1 MNKIDVV
8 TEKNEIIN
16 LAVKLIWNATEK
28 SVSSVIFN
36 GETATV
42 LSQARSRSIIVDL
55 DETDSVIIKG
65 ETYRKLNEKVNEDSE
80 EASNIDNEKEIDHVS
95 KVQKS
100 TTKEIQ
106 DNDLKPSKVSIDD
119 SQPFRNASTKINK
132 FTAVKFT
139 RNDSQALNNQQ
150 IESDNETSSQI
161 DELEDEIMSNEK
173 KNKQNSNSYRRRVLK
188 RKAKNKG
195 RRDKSKKKRIDV
207 LSDIDEIMLDTF
219 SPSTNEDE
227 ISYVSIPADQN
238 DYPRVIIYLHEILN
252 SDKGE
257 QQHSP
262 NDNENNQSIEKNDV
276 NTLLERIV
284 VDDEPRAE
292 RIEEIDKPLQNSK
305 KKQIEDEMLN
315 EEGFISDDDEV
326 DNVSLLLNARLSI
339 NNKSNALTSPQE
351 FSPSNDDNEQAN
363 NESSDQVYTLAGD
376 QGSDE

>member
-106 DNDLKPSKVSIDD
+106 DNDLKPSKVLIDD

-132 FTAVKFT
+132 FKAVKFT
-139 RNDSQALNNQQ
+139 RNDSQTLNNQQ

-173 KNKQNSNSYRRRVLK
+173 KNKQNSNSYRVRQFFNYYRT
-188 RKAKNKG
+188 
-195 RRDKSKKKRIDV
+195 KSIILTLQIEERIDV
-207 LSDIDEIMLDTF
+207 LSDIDEIMLDAS

-238 DYPRVIIYLHEILN
+238 NYPRVIIYPHEILN

-262 NDNENNQSIEKNDV
+262 KDNENNQSIEKNDV
-276 NTLLERIV
+276 NTLLERII

-326 DNVSLLLNARLSI
+326 EVDNVSLLLNARLSI

-351 FSPSNDDNEQAN
+351 FSPLNDDNEQAN
-363 NESSDQVYTLAGD
+363 NESS
-376 QGSDE
+376 